1 MSLIKTLSDVLGT
14 AERVSLTLERTKDG
28 IAVLVIPALKEAPD
42 NLPEN
47 EQQIR
52 AALATP
58 LRVTGPVDEID
69 AQLLDLLVAY
79 STERGYVAADL
90 DALAQLREAGKKSQ
104 KALTKAKQ
112 SAPQAAVAASC
123 GDGGCEESEATPAA
137 EVGGTVP
144 APSSVIT
151 AKNPTSLI

>member
-1 MSLIKTLSDVLGT
+1 MSLIKTLSNVLGT

-112 SAPQAAVAASC
+112 SVPQAAVAASC
-123 GDGGCEESEATPAA
+123 GEEAEESEATPTV
-137 EVGGTVP
+137 EVGGTAP
-144 APSSVIT
+144 APTSVIT